1 MSMNEFYQRIVDFRE
16 VTQNSVAQTMN
27 EKVGNKLD
35 TKDLE
40 EVIYVAQSEVARSWA
55 VMLESLENLEKSKA
69 KKTKTTTTRKKK

>member
-1 MSMNEFYQRIVDFRE
+1 MNEFYKRIIDFRE

-55 VMLESLENLEKSKA
+55 IMLESLENLEKSKA
-69 KKTKTTTTRKKK
+69 KKTKTTTARKKK

>member
-1 MSMNEFYQRIVDFRE
+1 MNEFYQRIVDFRE

-40 EVIYVAQSEVARSWA
+40 EIIFVAQSEVARSWA

>member
-1 MSMNEFYQRIVDFRE
+1 MNEFYQRIVDFRE

>member
-1 MSMNEFYQRIVDFRE
+1 MNEFYKRIIDFRE

>member
-1 MSMNEFYQRIVDFRE
+1 MNEFYKRIIDFRE

-40 EVIYVAQSEVARSWA
+40 EVIFVAQSEVARSWA
-55 VMLESLENLEKSKA
+55 IMLESLENLEKSKA
-69 KKTKTTTTRKKK
+69 KKTKTTTARKKK

>member
-1 MSMNEFYQRIVDFRE
+1 MNEFYQRIVDFRE

-40 EVIYVAQSEVARSWA
+40 EVIFVAQSEVARSWA